1 MQGLVLSVKKGPR
14 DEKLTS
20 RPITISV
27 PAGTNRI
34 VNFPA
39 EFMALA
45 SGIQIINRDGANP
58 ITITINNDVINS
70 FTIPASGSVGLS
82 DQWIEQIQVIAGAA
96 GVTVIQSQVTPLNEV
111 L

>member
-20 RPITISV
+20 RPITISI

-34 VNFPA
+34 VNYPA
-39 EFMALA
+39 EFRALA
-45 SGIQIINRDGANP
+45 SGVQIINRDGANT

-70 FTIPASGSVGLS
+70 FTIPASASVGLS
-82 DQWIEQIQVIAGAA
+82 DQWIEQIQIVAGAA
-96 GVTVIQSQVTPLNEV
+96 GVSVLQAQVTPLDEV